1 MKKVEIY
8 TTMFCP
14 YCARAKK
21 LLKSKGV
28 DFKEIDVTVDGD
40 LREEMTRRASGAR
53 TVPQIF
59 VDGKHLGDSDYI
71 HMLDAEGK
79 LDQRLGI
86 A

>member
-28 DFKEIDVTVDGD
+28 DFEEIDVTVDGD